1 MPTFAEQGF
10 GEPVFKIS
18 GWIVLLGPAGLPRP
32 IVERVSKLGIAAADT
47 PRLREIHANYG
58 IVENPSTPEE
68 FERRYRD
75 DGPLWISI
83 VRELGVTLD

>member
-1 MPTFAEQGF
+1 LH
-10 GEPVFKIS
+10 S
-18 GWIVLLGPAGLPRP
+18 G
-32 IVERVSKLGIAAADT
+32 AADT
-47 PRLREIHANYG
+47 PRLREIHANFG

-75 DGPLWISI
+75 DGPIWISL

>member
-1 MPTFAEQGF
+1 MGGPYGTASAFVPSSFARR
-10 GEPVFKIS
+10 
-18 GWIVLLGPAGLPRP
+18 PRP
-32 IVERVSKLGIAAADT
+32 VVERASKLVIAAADT
-47 PRLREIHANYG
+47 PRLREIHASYG